1 MNLHCNR
8 PVLLQVQR
16 KPFSERLVTLL
27 LFRIMYNVGLV
38 THSSSFT
45 NLPRSKTSHV
55 HAHNLGIRIT
65 CIQHSWTVMISCI
78 SPQTSD
84 AEDKQQSHSD
94 GSGQRRLRTARRAPF
109 LSKARISFCN
119 DHPFTPPCVIC
130 WSPLLPGTKL
140 LWKFSALNKRSHA
153 VRVIFES
160 LFLQEGIQSQQGSP
174 ALSRGIPKGSR
185 PYLYTMWEEISKLF
199 VLFPTLTC

>member
-8 PVLLQVQR
+8 PVIPYYFKYKENLFL
-16 KPFSERLVTLL
+16 SERLVTLL
-27 LFRIMYNVGLV
+27 LFRIMYNVELV
-38 THSSSFT
+38 THFSSFT

-65 CIQHSWTVMISCI
+65 CIQQSWTVMISCI
-78 SPQTSD
+78 SLQTSD

-94 GSGQRRLRTARRAPF
+94 GSGQRGRSPF
-109 LSKARISFCN
+109 LSKARISLCN
-119 DHPFTPPCVIC
+119 DHPFTLSCVIC
-130 WSPLLPGTKL
+130 WSLLLPGTKL

-174 ALSRGIPKGSR
+174 ALSWGIPKQRIQTLLIHNVGGNLQTIC
-185 PYLYTMWEEISKLF
+185 PVSK
-199 VLFPTLTC
+199 